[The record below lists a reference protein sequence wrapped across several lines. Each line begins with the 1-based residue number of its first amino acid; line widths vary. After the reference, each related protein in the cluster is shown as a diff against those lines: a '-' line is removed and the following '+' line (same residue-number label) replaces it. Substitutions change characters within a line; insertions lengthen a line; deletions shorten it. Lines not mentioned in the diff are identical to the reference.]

1 MNVSSGGSGK
11 PGQASQDFDLN
22 LAPIIDCF
30 TVLVTF
36 LLASS
41 AFLSIGLMD
50 AGVSASSP
58 SQSQTAPPPIQIK
71 IELHAGNKMEL
82 KTTGKSTRSPA
93 FAGKDGKYDF
103 ESLKKELTQLKTAFP
118 TVDAVTLSADDT
130 IEYKDIIEAMEV
142 IRKHQPVV
150 MLGGFQ

>member
-11 PGQASQDFDLN
+11 PGSASQDFDLN

-41 AFLSIGLMD
+41 AFLSIGIMD

-58 SQSQTAPPPIQIK
+58 TQSQTAPPPIQIK
-71 IELHAGNKMEL
+71 VEIKAGQKL
-82 KTTGKSTRSPA
+82 ALSTTGKSTRSNTLSP
-93 FAGKDGKYDF
+93 KEGKYDF
-103 ESLKKELTQLKTAFP
+103 EGLKKELTGLKNSFP
-118 TVDAVTLSADDT
+118 SVDAVTLAADDA
-130 IEYKDIIEAMEV
+130 IEYRDVIDAMEA
-142 IRKHQPVV
+142 IRKTQPVV

>member
-41 AFLSIGLMD
+41 AFLSIGIMD
-50 AGVSASSP
+50 AGVSAASATQ
-58 SQSQTAPPPIQIK
+58 SQSTPPPIQIK
-71 IELHAGNKMEL
+71 VEIKSGQKLSL
-82 KTTGKSTRSPA
+82 STTGKSTRSSSFNA
-93 FAGKDGKYDF
+93 KEGKFDYEGLKR
-103 ESLKKELTQLKTAFP
+103 ELASLKNSYP
-118 TVDAVTLSADDT
+118 TVDAVTLAADDA
-130 IEYKDIIEAMEV
+130 IEYRDVIDAMEA
-142 IRKHQPVV
+142 IRKTQPVV

>member
-11 PGQASQDFDLN
+11 PGSASQDFDLN

-41 AFLSIGLMD
+41 AFLSIGIMD

-71 IELHAGNKMEL
+71 IEIKSGMKLAL
-82 KTTGKSTRSPA
+82 STTGKATRSNTFTA
-93 FAGKDGKYDF
+93 KEGKYDF
-103 ESLKKELTQLKTAFP
+103 EAIKKELTGLKGSFP
-118 TVDAVTLSADDT
+118 TVDAVTLSADDG
-130 IEYKDIIEAMEV
+130 IEYRDVIDAMEV
-142 IRKHQPVV
+142 IRKTQPVV

>member
-71 IELHAGNKMEL
+71 IELRAGNKVEL
-82 KTTGKSTRSPA
+82 KTTGKSTRNSA
-93 FAGKDGKYDF
+93 FTVKEGKYDF
-103 ESLKKELTQLKTAFP
+103 ESLKRELASLKTSFP
-118 TVDAVTLSADDT
+118 SVDAVTLSADDS
-130 IEYKDIIEAMEV
+130 IEYKDVIEAMEI
-142 IRKHQPVV
+142 IRKTQPVV